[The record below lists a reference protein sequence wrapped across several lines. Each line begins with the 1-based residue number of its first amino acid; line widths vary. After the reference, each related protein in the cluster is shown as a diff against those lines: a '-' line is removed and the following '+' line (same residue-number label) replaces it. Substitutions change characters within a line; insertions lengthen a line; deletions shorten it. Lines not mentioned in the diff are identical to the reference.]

1 VWEVSLSQEL
11 YQKLY
16 IYIRLRMVG
25 ISNFC
30 NVGPGFEHWL
40 INHATLSLALG
51 NKKLQGKNHPCT
63 NGFPGFP
70 LFFANTHVENTGKLA
85 TQSISTCS

>member
-1 VWEVSLSQEL
+1 
-11 YQKLY
+11 
-16 IYIRLRMVG
+16 MVG

-51 NKKLQGKNHPCT
+51 NQKLQGKNHPCT

-70 LFFANTHVENTGKLA
+70 LFFANTHVENTGIGNTINFDLLLNVSNLNPIWA
-85 TQSISTCS
+85 YITTVQPP